1 MGPRRA
7 DEPITRISV
16 FLTTQQLDQL
26 RAVNARTGIPVSALI
41 RQGVDRVL
49 AEHAPTAGRRSRR
62 TRR

>member
-26 RAVNARTGIPVSALI
+26 RAVNARTGIPVSVLI

-49 AEHAPTAGRRSRR
+49 AEHTRATGR
-62 TRR
+62 TRRTKR